1 MLHIKNIESHDTGNV
16 SNVTII
22 SIMYLLQKTGEL
34 LQEIQVSHFC
44 NSFHYSTTN
53 IYSTT
58 TTTITAQ
65 TAMIKW

>member
-1 MLHIKNIESHDTGNV
+1 MLHKTIESHDTGNI

-22 SIMYLLQKTGEL
+22 SIMYLLQQAGEL
-34 LQEIQVSHFC
+34 LQDIQVIHFGII
-44 NSFHYSTTN
+44 FHSLTAN

-65 TAMIKW
+65 IAMIKC